1 MASISRMKA
10 GQYSV
15 SDGRIIVKQGSSWYV
30 LTKSG
35 NNEFGPVTTLNAA
48 SQYVNSSSVPIGQH
62 TRSSAHGRK
71 QSKKEFNAYLAAE
84 AKNGNYEPLIVWI
97 ICLFVICLF
106 FVLVQGY

>member
-48 SQYVNSSSVPIGQH
+48 SQYVNSSSVPIGNILEV
-62 TRSSAHGRK
+62 RLMDENKVRK
-71 QSKKEFNAYLAAE
+71 NLM
-84 AKNGNYEPLIVWI
+84 PT
-97 ICLFVICLF
+97 
-106 FVLVQGY
+106 